1 MKLKDKFFIFS
12 LISSVFT
19 AMVTHAQVKTGI
31 DMLQESNFS
40 VLVGKRVG
48 LLTNPTGVDRNMRST
63 VDILYAAKEVNLTTL
78 FAPEH
83 GIRGS
88 ELAGASVSNTV
99 DKSTG
104 LTVYSLHGK
113 TKTPTADMLKNVD
126 AIVYD
131 IQDIGCRSYTFI
143 SSLGNVMTAAA
154 QYNKEVIV
162 LDRPNPLGGE
172 KVEGPIVR
180 TGFFSFVSQFDVP
193 YIYGLTVGELAGL
206 INNERPVEKRCRLT
220 VVKMEGWKRNM
231 TFRETGLPWVLTSP
245 QIPTPE
251 AAIAYPMSGIVGEL
265 NAIQIGVGY
274 TLPFQVFAAEWVDGE
289 ALAKAMNRL
298 ALPGLYFRPITFKPY
313 FGISSGHPVSGV
325 QIYITDYSKA
335 MLTEVQ
341 WYVAQE
347 LHRMYPN
354 HDLFKLGNLKNYAM
368 FDNVC
373 GTSQVRL
380 QLTKRYQVEDVLKLW
395 RGDAEAFKV
404 RSAAFKLYE

>member
-1 MKLKDKFFIFS
+1 MAAS
-12 LISSVFT
+12 
-19 AMVTHAQVKTGI
+19 AQVKTGI
-31 DMLQESNFS
+31 DVLQESGFS
-40 VLVGKRVG
+40 ILAGKRVG
-48 LLTNPTGVDRNMRST
+48 LLTNPTGIDRNMRST
-63 VDILYAAKEVNLTTL
+63 VDILYAAKEVNLTVL

-83 GIRGS
+83 GIRGN
-88 ELAGASVSNTV
+88 ELAGALVANMV

-113 TKTPTADMLKNVD
+113 NRKPTADMLKNVD

-143 SSLGNVMTAAA
+143 SSLGNLMEAAA
-154 QYNKEVIV
+154 QYNKEVVV

-172 KVEGPIVR
+172 KVEGPLVR
-180 TGFFSFVSQFDVP
+180 DGFYSFVSSFNIP

-206 INNERPVEKRCRLT
+206 INNERPVDKRCRLT
-220 VVKMEGWKRNM
+220 VVKMDGWKRNM

-251 AAIAYPMSGIVGEL
+251 AAVAYPMSGIVGEL
-265 NAIQIGVGY
+265 YAIQIGVGY
-274 TLPFQVFAAEWVDGE
+274 TLPFQVFAAEWIDGE
-289 ALAKAMNRL
+289 ALSKAMNRL

-313 FGISSGHPVSGV
+313 FGISSGKSVSGV

-354 HDLFKLGNLKNYAM
+354 HDLFKLGNLKNYSM
-368 FDNVC
+368 FDDVN

-380 QLTKRYQVEDVLKLW
+380 LLTKRYQVADLLPLW
-395 RGDAEAFKV
+395 RGDVETFKV
-404 RSAAFKLYE
+404 RSAEYKLY

>member
-1 MKLKDKFFIFS
+1 MKNTPKFFLIS
-12 LISSVFT
+12 IISSVFLSVS
-19 AMVTHAQVKTGI
+19 ASAQVKTGI
-31 DMLQESNFS
+31 DVLQESGFS
-40 VLVGKRVG
+40 ILAGKRVG
-48 LLTNPTGVDRNMRST
+48 LLTNPTGIDRNMRST
-63 VDILYAAKEVNLTTL
+63 VDILYAAKEVNLTVL

-83 GIRGS
+83 GIRGN
-88 ELAGASVSNTV
+88 ELAGALVANTV

-113 TKTPTADMLKNVD
+113 TRKPTADMLKNVD

-143 SSLGNVMTAAA
+143 SSLGNLMEAAA
-154 QYNKEVIV
+154 QYNKEVVV

-172 KVEGPIVR
+172 KVEGPLVR
-180 TGFFSFVSQFDVP
+180 DGFYSFVSSFNIP

-206 INNERPVEKRCRLT
+206 INNERPVDKRCRLT
-220 VVKMEGWKRNM
+220 VVKMDGWKRNM
-231 TFRETGLPWVLTSP
+231 TFRETGLPWVPTSP

-251 AAIAYPMSGIVGEL
+251 AAVAYPMSGIVGEL
-265 NAIQIGVGY
+265 YAIQIGVGY
-274 TLPFQVFAAEWVDGE
+274 TLPFQVFAAEWIDGE
-289 ALAKAMNRL
+289 ALSKAMNRL
-298 ALPGLYFRPITFKPY
+298 VLPGLYFRPITFKPY
-313 FGISSGHPVSGV
+313 FGISSGKSVSGV

-354 HDLFKLGNLKNYAM
+354 HDLFKLGNLKNYSM
-368 FDNVC
+368 FDDVN

-380 QLTKRYQVEDVLKLW
+380 LLTKRYQVADLLPLW
-395 RGDAEAFKV
+395 RGDVETFKV
-404 RSAAFKLYE
+404 RSAEYKLY

>member
-1 MKLKDKFFIFS
+1 MKNTPKFFLIS
-12 LISSVFT
+12 IISSVFLSV
-19 AMVTHAQVKTGI
+19 AASAQVKTGI
-31 DMLQESNFS
+31 DVLQESGFS
-40 VLVGKRVG
+40 ILAGKRVG
-48 LLTNPTGVDRNMRST
+48 LLTNPTGIDRNMRST
-63 VDILYAAKEVNLTTL
+63 VDILYAAKEVNLTVL

-83 GIRGS
+83 GIRGN
-88 ELAGASVSNTV
+88 ELAGALVANTV

-113 TKTPTADMLKNVD
+113 TRKPTADMLKNVD

-143 SSLGNVMTAAA
+143 SSLGNLMEAAA

-172 KVEGPIVR
+172 KVEGPLVR
-180 TGFFSFVSQFDVP
+180 DGFYSFVSSFNIP

-206 INNERPVEKRCRLT
+206 INNERPVDKRCRLT
-220 VVKMEGWKRNM
+220 VVKMDGWKRNM

-251 AAIAYPMSGIVGEL
+251 AAVAYPMSGIVGEL
-265 NAIQIGVGY
+265 YAIQIGVGY
-274 TLPFQVFAAEWVDGE
+274 TLPFQVFAAEWIDGE
-289 ALAKAMNRL
+289 ALSKAMNRL

-313 FGISSGHPVSGV
+313 FGISSGKSVSGV

-354 HDLFKLGNLKNYAM
+354 HDLFKLGNLKNYSM
-368 FDNVC
+368 FDDVN

-380 QLTKRYQVEDVLKLW
+380 LLTKRYQVADLLPLW
-395 RGDAEAFKV
+395 RGDVETFKV
-404 RSAAFKLYE
+404 RSAEYKLY